1 MEPTEPIEEDKQL
14 PGYDKV
20 AAYLGQLEAGRR
32 VSPNTLAAKRA
43 DLLAYLRWAQR
54 QQLSPFDTTHKRL
67 RLYLADMDRAQY
79 AKSTMNRRLSSLKG
93 MFRWL
98 SEQDSSREDPA
109 SVLSGPKLPKRLPH
123 AMRQTE
129 TEALLAV
136 NRQLIDDD
144 PANARALRNQA
155 FLEMVYGCGLR
166 ISEAAG
172 LALTS
177 VSFEG
182 GTVKVL
188 GKGSKE
194 RIVPVYP
201 LALET
206 LARYLQSGRP
216 QLAEKAQRGER
227 ALFLSSRGRP
237 MSANALRLVF
247 NEAKQAAGLPDHYTP
262 HDLRHA
268 FATDLLTGGADLRSV
283 QELLGHSSLSTTQV
297 YTHITPD
304 HIAEVYRRAHPRAQ

>member
-1 MEPTEPIEEDKQL
+1 MDSAASIEEDEQL
-14 PGYDKV
+14 PGYEEV
-20 AAYLGQLEAGRR
+20 AAYLGQLEAGHR
-32 VSPNTLAAKRA
+32 VSANTIMAKRA

-54 QQLSPFDTTHKRL
+54 KELSPFETTHKRL
-67 RLYLADMDRAQY
+67 RLYLADMDRAKY

-98 SEQDSSREDPA
+98 SEQCPTRDDPA

-123 AMRQTE
+123 ALRQNE
-129 TEALLAV
+129 TEALLSV
-136 NRQLIDDD
+136 YRQLMDERPDD
-144 PANARALRNQA
+144 ACALRNQA

-172 LALTS
+172 LSVTS
-177 VSFEG
+177 ISFDG
-182 GTVKVL
+182 GTVKVF

-206 LARYLQSGRP
+206 VARYLRDGRP
-216 QLAEKAQRGER
+216 QLVKGAADQN
-227 ALFLSSRGRP
+227 ALFLSTRGRP
-237 MSANALRLVF
+237 MSTNALRLVF
-247 NEAKQAAGLPDHYTP
+247 NQAKQAAGLPEHYTP

-268 FATDLLTGGADLRSV
+268 FATDLLMGGADLRSV

-297 YTHITPD
+297 YTHITPE
-304 HIAEVYRRAHPRAQ
+304 HIAEVYARAHPRAR